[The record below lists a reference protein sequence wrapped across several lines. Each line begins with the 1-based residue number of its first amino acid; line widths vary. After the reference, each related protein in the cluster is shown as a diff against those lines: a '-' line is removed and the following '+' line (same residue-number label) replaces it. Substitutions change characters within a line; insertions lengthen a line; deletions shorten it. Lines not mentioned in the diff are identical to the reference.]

1 MNTYAAYIDYAL
13 KKLDTFPVDMTGGNG
28 DTVSLKDYQLFV
40 AKVFLGLNSMNSI
53 LLFQET
59 GVGKTITTVYMLKNL
74 KKIYSE
80 WIIIILVKKAL
91 IDDPWTHTILDYA
104 PEVMKD
110 CIIMNYDDQNFH
122 NKFFTNIKSINIKS
136 RIFII
141 IDECHNF
148 ISKSLTKEDN
158 RKRNTKLVYNYIA
171 KNLMQK
177 NNKLI
182 CLSATP
188 IVNDVREFQML
199 VNLLRPG
206 ILNST
211 KSLFYN
217 KKLIDEREII
227 SKLGCIC
234 SYIVNNEA
242 SIFEDVENT
251 ALFAR
256 KTVHIKHVFM
266 SKKQEELYLKARYLE
281 RKLGIS
287 VFKIYQRMASTFVFD
302 DIPDKKK
309 LTEEEYEKF
318 VDSLSIDF
326 KNTLYGKKISK
337 QSLDILSNGGTIS
350 DIKDV
355 KDIEL
360 YNYLYEHS
368 CKFTFVCV
376 SILQSKGKCLVFEP
390 FIRSSGIEILLQYF
404 NVFGITYIE
413 FSSRTKDIRS
423 KSVAEFNNVDNT
435 DGEITKVCVFSQS
448 GNEGISFLS
457 INDIFIL
464 DMTWNEASLKQIIGR
479 AIRLNSHVN
488 NPPERRYV
496 NVYFVVAK
504 LSSGRSSVD
513 DILLDIIQSKSKEFS
528 QLYKVLK
535 HSSIEWIYS
544 NYTDFQTVD
553 DEKGFKKLI
562 SRNIILDENTIT
574 NKKKLTMGE
583 NIWYS
588 FSSSLVSIYK
598 GFKSM
603 DNKIYDADGFFITV
617 LPDKPTIKIHEG
629 KLIYIL
635 TVR

>member
-1 MNTYAAYIDYAL
+1 MNVYASYIDYAL
-13 KKLDTFPVDMTGGNG
+13 RKMNDFPSDMTGSDN
-28 DTVSLKDYQLFV
+28 VVLKDYQLFV

-80 WIIIILVKKAL
+80 WTIIILVKKAL
-91 IDDPWTHTILDYA
+91 IDDPWTRTILKYA
-104 PEVMKD
+104 PEVMKN
-110 CIIMNYDDQNFH
+110 CIIMNYDDQNFY
-122 NKFFTNIKSINIKS
+122 NKFFTNISAINTKD

-148 ISKSLTKEDN
+148 ISKSLTREDN
-158 RKRNTKLVYNYIA
+158 KKRNTKVVYNYIA
-171 KNLMQK
+171 KNLVQK

-188 IVNDVREFQML
+188 IVNDVKEFKLL

-206 ILNST
+206 IMEIASP
-211 KSLFYN
+211 FHN
-217 KKLIDEREII
+217 KRLIDEKEII

-242 SIFEDVENT
+242 SIFEDVEST
-251 ALFAR
+251 ALFA
-256 KTVHIKHVFM
+256 KKSVHVKPVTM
-266 SKKQEELYLKARYLE
+266 SRKQEDLYLKAKYLE
-281 RKLGIS
+281 RKMGIS
-287 VFKIYQRMASTFVFD
+287 VFKIYQRMAATFVFD

-309 LTEEEYEKF
+309 LTEDEYYNL
-318 VDSLSIDF
+318 VDTLSLDF
-326 KNTLYGKKISK
+326 KNSLYGKKITK
-337 QSLDILSNGGTIS
+337 KSLDILSKGGSIT
-350 DIKDV
+350 DLKDV
-355 KDIEL
+355 NDIEL

-390 FIRSSGIEILLQYF
+390 FIRLSGIEILLQYF

-413 FSSRTKDIRS
+413 FSSRTKDVRS
-423 KSVAEFNNVDNT
+423 KNVAEFNVIDNT

-479 AIRLNSHVN
+479 AIRLNSHMN
-488 NPPERRYV
+488 NSPERRYV

-504 LSSGRSSVD
+504 LASGGTSVD
-513 DILLDIIQSKSKEFS
+513 EVLLDIIRSKSKEFS
-528 QLYKVLK
+528 QLYRVLK
-535 HSSIEWIYS
+535 YSSIEWIYS
-544 NYTDFQTVD
+544 QYVDFRPVD
-553 DEKGFKKLI
+553 DESGFRKLI
-562 SRNIILDENTIT
+562 SRPLVLDENMAVSKTKLIT
-574 NKKKLTMGE
+574 GE

-588 FSSSLVSIYK
+588 FSVSLVSIYK
-598 GFKSM
+598 GFKSL
-603 DNKIYDADGFFITV
+603 DNKIYDSEGFFLTE
-617 LPDKPTIKIHEG
+617 LPENPIIKIHND
-629 KLIYIL
+629 KLVYIL
-635 TVR
+635 NTIR